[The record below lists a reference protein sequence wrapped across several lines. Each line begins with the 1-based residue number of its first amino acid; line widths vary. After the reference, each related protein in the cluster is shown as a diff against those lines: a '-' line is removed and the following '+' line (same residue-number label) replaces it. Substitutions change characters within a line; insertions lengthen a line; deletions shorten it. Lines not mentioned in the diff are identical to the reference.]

1 MTQKVIDSNASIFF
15 PQTFVIVRP
24 PPTSGPK
31 KLLNLQIQLVL
42 DVEREKKRSKSRV
55 SFILEPDS
63 ALCDVE
69 ADYLSLIWIE
79 HFRIFYRDRD
89 RIFGSP
95 TRCAVDIDPEQSNGR
110 LTAGSRPSRF
120 DLFDSR
126 A

>member
-1 MTQKVIDSNASIFF
+1 VTQKVIDSNASIFF

-55 SFILEPDS
+55 SLILEPS
-63 ALCDVE
+63 SFLYDVK
-69 ADYLSLIWIE
+69 ADYLSLVWVE
-79 HFRIFYRDRD
+79 QFRIFCRDGTG
-89 RIFGSP
+89 IFGSS
-95 TRCAVDIDPEQSNGR
+95 TGCAIDFDPEQSNGR